1 MSNRLDDV
9 AFMNGLKLRPSRPV
23 IYIAGKMRGLED
35 YGRAHFEAAEKMLTA
50 LGFIVLN
57 PSTLPIGMADHKYLP
72 ICMAMLEA
80 ADCVLL
86 LNNWADSKG
95 ATAEY
100 HYAICQGKAIIYEDA
115 DPEERTK
122 DGSEETKAGDGA

>member
-1 MSNRLDDV
+1 MSNRLDDA
-9 AFMNGLKLRPSRPV
+9 AFINGMKLRPSKPV
-23 IYIAGKMRGLED
+23 IYISGKMRGLED
-35 YGRAHFEAAEKMLTA
+35 YGRAHFEAAENMLTS

-57 PSTLPIGMADHKYLP
+57 PAKLPIGMADHKYMP
-72 ICMAMLEA
+72 ICTAMLEA
-80 ADCVLL
+80 ADCILL

-115 DPEERTK
+115 GPEERTK
-122 DGSEETKAGDGA
+122 DGSEETKADDGA